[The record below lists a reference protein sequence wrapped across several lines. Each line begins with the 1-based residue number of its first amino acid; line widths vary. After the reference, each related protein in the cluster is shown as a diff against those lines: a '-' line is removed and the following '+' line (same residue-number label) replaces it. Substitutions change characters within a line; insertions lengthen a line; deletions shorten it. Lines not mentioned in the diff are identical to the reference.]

1 MTVESP
7 TTTLAAYIRENI
19 SALRDLDFETAE
31 QADTL
36 RNARSF
42 LEALAKILEGGE
54 ARTAFGLPRDWGH
67 SSRIGI
73 ALYALHQ
80 HRPARG
86 PYAVHMGQC
95 GDGAPSP
102 QVVSTS
108 GDGCVCWTH
117 GTQPGADILN
127 AELIAKALNA
137 YTRKDAAA

>member
-67 SSRIGI
+67 SSRIGV

-86 PYAVHMGQC
+86 PYAVHMGSAATAHPRRKSFPPLAMVASA
-95 GDGAPSP
+95 GRTEPS
-102 QVVSTS
+102 QVPTSSTPS
-108 GDGCVCWTH
+108 
-117 GTQPGADILN
+117 
-127 AELIAKALNA
+127 
-137 YTRKDAAA
+137 

>member
-1 MTVESP
+1 MTAPSPAVE
-7 TTTLAAYIRENI
+7 LATHVLDAA
-19 SALRDLDFETAE
+19 SALSELDFETPE
-31 QADTL
+31 QADAL

-42 LEALAKILEGGE
+42 LRGLARILEG
-54 ARTAFGLPRDWGH
+54 ADVRDAFGSPSDWGQ
-67 SSRIGI
+67 SSHIGG
-73 ALYALHQ
+73 ALHALKQ
-80 HRPARG
+80 ARPARG
-86 PYAVHMGQC
+86 PYAVYMGQC